1 MTDGCALEK
10 WTWTEEDFERMGWH
24 DAQVHAFA
32 FLPESWELLLDLDY
46 ILKWVAP
53 SEGESHYSFWSAP
66 ATLIFE
72 NVADLKIELEPPEDL
87 RDLVWVPGRLQFA
100 NGGESVALVPT
111 RYPGSASSPDG
122 LIALARK
129 TTWEETGA
137 DTHHGLGQ
145 RVFATD
151 AEEVPILE
159 VRTIALDAV
168 EETDT
173 HVAEDHA

>member
-32 FLPESWELLLDLDY
+32 FLPESWELLLDLDD

-72 NVADLKIELEPPEDL
+72 NVADLKIELEPFPAFELDGIE
-87 RDLVWVPGRLQFA
+87 RGDPRA
-100 NGGESVALVPT
+100 
-111 RYPGSASSPDG
+111 PDG
-122 LIALARK
+122 R
-129 TTWEETGA
+129 E
-137 DTHHGLGQ
+137 DT
-145 RVFATD
+145 
-151 AEEVPILE
+151 
-159 VRTIALDAV
+159 
-168 EETDT
+168 
-173 HVAEDHA
+173 